1 MNKMFLFDFF
11 ANVWFLIRISWIF
24 FSEFFTYFI
33 QRDYKGFIMNI
44 AKELSAENILYVKV
58 FQAISM
64 EHNLIDETIQQELIQ
79 YTDSAPCNAVDI
91 DWETIVRLKTEF
103 GIVLKSTIPVNAGM
117 ISIVYESD
125 DDLKIVKI
133 KRTNIDEKLKSAID
147 RILFLLKL
155 FSWFPRMNQLDLLHI
170 VFKIIS
176 SLDEQ
181 LDFRKEI
188 ENTNKTA
195 ELCKFIK
202 YIKVPVVYANVTKSL
217 PNVIVMEKIKG
228 QHISKVSKEDY
239 ESYAMLV
246 MKYGFISTFIHGFT
260 HGDLHAG
267 NILFIKNTVVDK
279 KTPMFQLGLIDF
291 GIMLSIS
298 DKIKNIFLNLSTEMF
313 SKPPI
318 LLAQKLLSNFI
329 DTFVT
334 LPEHHQKK
342 LVGVVANIIETSLD
356 KSCTKHQ
363 IKIYDLLWEVNSYLD
378 LNNKELS
385 EYNLKLNDDFVK
397 IQMGIAMSHGVCM
410 SLCNYNYVEFADRV
424 VNDLLHIEMM
434 IPYLRDE

>member
-11 ANVWFLIRISWIF
+11 ANIWFLIRISWIF

-155 FSWFPRMNQLDLLHI
+155 FSW
-170 VFKIIS
+170 
-176 SLDEQ
+176 
-181 LDFRKEI
+181 
-188 ENTNKTA
+188 
-195 ELCKFIK
+195 
-202 YIKVPVVYANVTKSL
+202 
-217 PNVIVMEKIKG
+217 G
-228 QHISKVSKEDY
+228 
-239 ESYAMLV
+239 
-246 MKYGFISTFIHGFT
+246 
-260 HGDLHAG
+260 
-267 NILFIKNTVVDK
+267 
-279 KTPMFQLGLIDF
+279 
-291 GIMLSIS
+291 
-298 DKIKNIFLNLSTEMF
+298 
-313 SKPPI
+313 
-318 LLAQKLLSNFI
+318 
-329 DTFVT
+329 
-334 LPEHHQKK
+334 
-342 LVGVVANIIETSLD
+342 
-356 KSCTKHQ
+356 
-363 IKIYDLLWEVNSYLD
+363 
-378 LNNKELS
+378 
-385 EYNLKLNDDFVK
+385 
-397 IQMGIAMSHGVCM
+397 
-410 SLCNYNYVEFADRV
+410 DRV
-424 VNDLLHIEMM
+424 SQHAASRWTRTSFMNN
-434 IPYLRDE
+434 PR